1 MPERE
6 DATMLLDATADY
18 APKPGETRRSKIGV
32 VQTRTVN
39 ATTSTCTILF
49 DGETVVGGKQYPCIS
64 SYTPRVGDRVVV
76 DPIGSQTSWIVSG
89 AIGPA
94 SGDIRLNGTAGYV
107 AQSPNGT
114 YWKLTPTDSGATS
127 WTVV

>member
-1 MPERE
+1 MSARD
-6 DATMLLDATADY
+6 DASDLLDAFGRVAPPPAD
-18 APKPGETRRSKIGV
+18 PRTIKIGV
-32 VQTRTVN
+32 VQV
-39 ATTSTCTILF
+39 ATTSSTVSTCTIKF
-49 DGETVVGGKQYPCIS
+49 DGETVTGSKAYPCLS
-64 SYTPRVGDRVVV
+64 SYTPKTGDRVVV
-76 DPIGSQTSWIVSG
+76 LPVGSRTSWLVVG

>member
-1 MPERE
+1 MSRE
-6 DATMLLDATADY
+6 DAVDLLDTMEIGAMA
-18 APKPGETRRSKIGV
+18 APGRQIKIG
-32 VQTRTVN
+32 TVL
-39 ATTSTCTILF
+39 TTSVGATVSVCAILF
-49 DGETVVGGKQYPCIS
+49 DGETVTGTKQYPCLS
-64 SYTPRVGDRVVV
+64 SYTPKVGDRVVV
-76 DPIGSQTSWIVSG
+76 LPVGSRTSWLVLG

>member
-1 MPERE
+1 MSAQS
-6 DATMLLDATADY
+6 DARKLL
-18 APKPGETRRSKIGV
+18 ETFDRFSPSPDDPRVGIDV
-32 VQTRTVN
+32 V
-39 ATTSTCTILF
+39 STCTILF
-49 DGETVVGGKQYPCIS
+49 DGETVTGTKAYPCLS
-64 SYTPRVGDRVVV
+64 SYTPKGRRSGRGVPVG
-76 DPIGSQTSWIVSG
+76 SNTSWLVLG

-94 SGDIRLNGTAGYV
+94 SGDIRVNGTAGYV

>member
-1 MPERE
+1 MTRD
-6 DATMLLDATADY
+6 DASALLDTIGVGVAVDA
-18 APKPGETRRSKIGV
+18 GRSIKIGM
-32 VQTRTVN
+32 VQAA
-39 ATTSTCTILF
+39 ATTSTVNTCTILF
-49 DGETVVGGKQYPCIS
+49 DGETVTGGKAYPCLG
-64 SYTPRVGDRVVV
+64 SYTPKAGDRVVV
-76 DPIGSQTSWIVSG
+76 IPVGSRTSWLVIG